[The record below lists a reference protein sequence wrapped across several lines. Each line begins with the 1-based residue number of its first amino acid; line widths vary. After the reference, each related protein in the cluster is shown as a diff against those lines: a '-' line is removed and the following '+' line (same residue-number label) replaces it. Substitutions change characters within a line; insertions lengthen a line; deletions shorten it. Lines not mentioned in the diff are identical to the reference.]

1 MLSRS
6 VVSDSATPRLLC
18 PWDSLDKNTQG
29 GCNVLLQGI
38 FLTQGSNPSL
48 PHCRWIIYCLSPG
61 KPMNTGIGNLS
72 LLQGIFLT
80 QEWNRGLLHGRQILY
95 QVSYQGSPI
104 GMSKYTY
111 LQESVV
117 PLKVNRYSYQFLGRW
132 MGFSNTY
139 LGYKTSQVLN
149 KRPP

>member
-6 VVSDSATPRLLC
+6 VVSDSAIPRLLC

-117 PLKVNRYSYQFLGRW
+117 PLKVNRYSYQFLGR
-132 MGFSNTY
+132 
-139 LGYKTSQVLN
+139 
-149 KRPP
+149 